1 MKQKLVIILLAPVT
15 QDDDPKVPT
24 MDSVTSYHTQLVIL
38 SLDEL
43 CQRFSNIAIKEV
55 GGRDD
60 QGQEAPTECSIRCP
74 SCPPFT

>member
-38 SLDEL
+38 ALDNL
-43 CQRFSNIAIKEV
+43 SQRFSEVAIKEI
-55 GGRDD
+55 GGGVIKDKRLPPS
-60 QGQEAPTECSIRCP
+60 AP
-74 SCPPFT
+74 